1 MKEQKL
7 IPSINF
13 HLWAHCNMRCKF
25 CFAQFQDV
33 KSSVLPKGHLAEED
47 ALKIVRA
54 VAEYGFEK
62 ITFVG
67 GEPMLCPW
75 LPELIKEAKR
85 FGLTTMIVTNG
96 SLLTEKFLST
106 NENYLDWIT
115 ISIDSLDMDINQ
127 KIGRGLNGVHPL
139 SMDKYIDLIEKVHHY
154 NYGLKINTVVNAY
167 NKSEDLNEFI
177 KYAQPKRW
185 KIFQALP
192 IAGQNDKYIEELSVS
207 KSIFEQYIERHSEA
221 SNYPKVIAESNSA
234 MQGSYV
240 MIDPAGRFFD
250 NVNGKHRYSRPI
262 LSVGMQQAIDD
273 IELNYQKFIDRQGVY
288 DWKID

>member
-1 MKEQKL
+1 MNKQNF
-7 IPSINF
+7 IPSVNF
-13 HLWAHCNMRCKF
+13 HLWAACNMRCKF

-33 KSSVLPKGHLAEED
+33 KSSILPNGHLAEED
-47 ALKIVRA
+47 ALKIVRSVA
-54 VAEYGFEK
+54 VYGFEK

-67 GEPMLCPW
+67 GEPLLCPW
-75 LPELIKEAKR
+75 LPKLIKTAKKL
-85 FGLTTMIVTNG
+85 GLTTMIVTNG
-96 SLLTEKFLST
+96 AGLNEGFLSQ
-106 NENYLDWIT
+106 NANYLDWVT
-115 ISIDSLDMDINQ
+115 ISIDSLDIDINQ
-127 KIGRGLNGVHPL
+127 KIGRGINGLHPL
-139 SMDKYIDLIEKVHHY
+139 SKDKYVSLIERVHHY

-192 IAGQNDKYIEELSVS
+192 IEGQNDKYIEELSVS
-207 KSIFEQYIERHSEA
+207 KALFEKYVERHSNAFKYTEI
-221 SNYPKVIAESNSA
+221 IAESNND

-250 NVNGKHRYSRPI
+250 NVSGKHRYSRSI

-273 IELNYQKFIDRQGVY
+273 VELNYQKFVDRQGEY
-288 DWKID
+288 DWKI